1 MAEINFNLRDPKS
14 EKETPINVVVR
25 YNNQK
30 LVYSSGKRVLPK
42 VWDTKYQKVRKSKD
56 APAAEALNSNL
67 RSIREIAFIAL
78 EEYCKANN
86 QQFPETKELKR
97 ILDLKLSRVETK
109 PSMNFFQ
116 FAEWFTHDYAPKK
129 QMLSSEET
137 TVTSLNTLKTYTT
150 TLRLL
155 KVFREQYGSFD
166 FMDIT
171 MDWYYQFTSWC
182 NSEKNYNP
190 STVGKHIKV
199 LKTWLRK
206 AEEDGLHSTEFYKHR
221 DFRKPTYLPETIYL
235 NKTELAAI
243 HELDLSARLELD
255 RIRDLFLVG
264 AWTGLRFSDF
274 NKLNAQHINDSYIR
288 MKTSKTSAT
297 AVIPINNV
305 VKSIL
310 TKYNYNIPN
319 GYANQYVNR
328 QLKVICELAGIN
340 TPETKIEFKNGRK
353 SEVKVYKWQLVSTH
367 TARRSF
373 ATNLYGLVPNN
384 TIMAITTHKTETAFL
399 RYLRKSNEEHAQILK
414 AAMEKM

>member
-14 EKETPINVVVR
+14 ERETPINVVVR

-42 VWDTKYQKVRKSKD
+42 VWDAKNQKVRKSKD
-56 APAAEALNSNL
+56 APTAEALNSNL
-67 RSIREIAFIAL
+67 RSIRETALIAL
-78 EEYCKANN
+78 EEYCKEYN
-86 QQFPETKELKR
+86 QQFPDTKELKR
-97 ILDLKLSRVETK
+97 ILDLKLSRVEEK
-109 PSMNFFQ
+109 PTIDFFQ
-116 FAEWFTHDYAPKK
+116 FAEWFTYDYAPKK
-129 QMLSSEET
+129 QMLSDEET

-155 KVFREQYGSFD
+155 KVYSTHFGRFD
-166 FMDIT
+166 FKDMT

-206 AEEDGLHSTEFYKHR
+206 AEEDGLHSTHFYKHR

-243 HELDLSARLELD
+243 HKLDLSARLELD

-264 AWTGLRFSDF
+264 AWTGLRFGDF
-274 NKLNAQHINDSYIR
+274 NKLNAQHINNGYIR

-297 AVIPINNV
+297 AVIPINDV
-305 VKSIL
+305 VKGIL
-310 TKYNYNIPN
+310 TKYSYNIPN
-319 GYANQYVNR
+319 GYANQYMNR
-328 QLKVICELAGIN
+328 QLKVICEMAEIN

-353 SEVKVYKWQLVSTH
+353 IEVKVYKWQLVSTH

-414 AAMEKM
+414 AAMDKM